1 MPWKSRVI
9 GIVAV
14 VLLSF
19 STLAAQVASK
29 AAGVVDVHVLAINDF
44 HGALEP
50 PAGATGRIAGVDAG
64 GIEFLATH
72 LAALKARNAKT
83 VVVSAG
89 DNIGGSPLLS
99 SLSHDEASVEALNA
113 VGLQLSAV
121 GNHELD
127 EGWWELNRI
136 ERGGCHPVD
145 GCQDGTPFEGARFP
159 YVAAN
164 MFLDPTRADPQV
176 LAREHIQGTQL
187 RRPFPAS
194 RVMTVGGV
202 RIGFI
207 GAILQDAPSI
217 ISPVSTRGLIF
228 TPEAEAVNEEA
239 ARLRRQGI
247 RAIVVLTHDGGT
259 PEGTDING
267 CEHLSS
273 DFVGVVNRM
282 SADINVVVSGH
293 THRAY
298 NCTIG
303 AKLVT
308 SAASNGRVITDIAL
322 GIRASDDRVVS
333 KSARNVA
340 VTRDVLPNRTETRLL
355 DHYRPVADKIGHRIV
370 GTVDATLSARESES
384 GESPLGSVIA
394 DAMLEAAT
402 RTSPGD
408 AAVAITNNGGIRAD
422 VVASGAHSPVTFAQL
437 FDVTPFGNIVIVKT
451 VTGEAILQALEQQR
465 VQVSRGFTFTYNP
478 SRPAGQRIDR
488 DSVRL
493 NGEPILA
500 TRSYRVATT
509 DFVWNTTSALASA
522 TEPVTVGV
530 DVDVLA
536 DYFSRHSPV
545 SPPSPG
551 RIRR

>member
-1 MPWKSRVI
+1 MALKSRVA
-9 GIVAV
+9 GIIAV
-14 VLLSF
+14 VLLSC
-19 STLAAQVASK
+19 STLAGQVASK
-29 AAGVVDVHVLAINDF
+29 AAGVINVHVLAVNDF

-64 GIEFLATH
+64 GIEFLATL
-72 LAALKARNAKT
+72 LAALKAKNAHT

-99 SLSHDEASVEALNA
+99 SLSHDEASIEALNA

-145 GCQDGTPFEGARFP
+145 GCQDGTPFAGARFP
-159 YVAAN
+159 YLAAN
-164 MFLDPTRADPQV
+164 IFLDPTRADPAV
-176 LAREHIQGTQL
+176 LAREHMQGNQL

-217 ISPVSTRGLIF
+217 ISPPSTRGLIF
-228 TPEAEAVNEEA
+228 TPEAEAVNKES
-239 ARLRRQGI
+239 ARLRQLGV

-259 PEGTDING
+259 PQGADLNG
-267 CEHLSS
+267 CDHLSS
-273 DFVGVVNRM
+273 DFVGVVNQM
-282 SADINVVVSGH
+282 SSDIDVVASGH

-303 AKLVT
+303 TKLVT

-322 GIRASDDRVVS
+322 GIRASDDRIVS
-333 KSARNVA
+333 KSALNVA
-340 VTRDVLPNRTETRLL
+340 VTRNVTPDRTETRLL
-355 DHYRPVADKIGHRIV
+355 EHYRPVAEKIGHRVV
-370 GTVDATLSARESES
+370 GSVDATLVARDGET
-384 GESPLGSVIA
+384 GESPLGDVIA
-394 DAMLEAAT
+394 DAFLEAAM
-402 RTSPGD
+402 RTPRGE
-408 AAVAITNNGGIRAD
+408 AVLAFTNNGGIRAD
-422 VVASGAHSPVTFAQL
+422 VVASGVHSPVTYAQL
-437 FDVTPFGNIVIVKT
+437 FDVTPFGNVVMVKT

-465 VQVSRGFTFTYNP
+465 LQVSQGFTFTYNP
-478 SRPAGQRIDR
+478 SRPAGQRVDR
-488 DSVRL
+488 ESARL
-493 NGEPILA
+493 NGEPIVA
-500 TRSYRVATT
+500 TKTYRLATT
-509 DFVWNTTSALASA
+509 DFVFNTTSALDSA
-522 TEPVTVGV
+522 GDPVTVGT

-536 DYFSRHSPV
+536 NYFSRHSPV
-545 SPPSPG
+545 NIPSSG